1 MQGDQTRELC
11 WVFLENQ
18 MGPPSTRQVMQ
29 QSEVSNKRGT
39 DKSSYR
45 FPMKSK
51 GVDKGCWIYYD
62 LTQMGGGPTRDK

>member
-1 MQGDQTRELC
+1 
-11 WVFLENQ
+11 
-18 MGPPSTRQVMQ
+18 MQ